1 MLILQIIITQW
12 DKSQITKTDILQR
25 AAIPDSYP
33 IVFPSAFYDFNKKC
47 IIDQHGDNRQKGRIK
62 YIRLAEGK
70 IKFDRF
76 LLNLDEQ
83 TLAYVGAVKSN
94 QPLNVVGN
102 VYNQWLQCKYT
113 DRYSVFEGGFYY
125 WLYEQVTLNVIC
137 LDEFDENIFI
147 NTQPTLVFEDV
158 NNFGYPNTN

>member
-12 DKSQITKTDILQR
+12 DKSQITQADILQR

-33 IVFPSAFYDFNKKC
+33 IVFSSAFYDSNNQL

-62 YIRLAEGK
+62 YAQLADRK

-76 LLNLDEQ
+76 LLNLDKQ
-83 TLAYVGAVKSN
+83 TLAYAGAAKSN
-94 QPLNVVGN
+94 WPINVVGN
-102 VYNQWLQCKYT
+102 LRNQWLQCKYI

-125 WLYEQVTLNVIC
+125 WLYEQVTLNAIC

-147 NTQPTLVFEDV
+147 NTQPELVFEDV
-158 NNFGYPNTN
+158 